1 MGLLLDIT
9 PASNGTDRILSV
21 RGEVDIAT
29 VGELEE
35 KISEIGD
42 SGLILDLT
50 ATDFMD
56 SSGLRLLVSTHERFA
71 AEGGRFRLAVR
82 PGPLSRRGDSGL
94 RLDLPAP
101 DCRAWCGLRLRVPAH
116 ERCAAEGGRVRL
128 AVRPGAISRLLEVT
142 GLMGHRAVHETV
154 EEAASA

>member
-82 PGPLSRRGDSGL
+82 PGP
-94 RLDLPAP
+94 
-101 DCRAWCGLRLRVPAH
+101 
-116 ERCAAEGGRVRL
+116 
-128 AVRPGAISRLLEVT
+128 ISRLLEVT
-142 GLMGHRAVHETV
+142 GLMGHLVVHETV